1 MAFTK
6 EHTEDNGQLM
16 VFVTQPALSL
26 TPRSVRPMKR
36 DIGDAYQA
44 ITRWRINAI
53 SDSTFLGGPIFFFF
67 FFWAG
72 YTLSAADSQISS
84 LTSVLWS

>member
-1 MAFTK
+1 MAFTGG
-6 EHTEDNGQLM
+6 TLGGQWS
-16 VFVTQPALSL
+16 VDGFRDPARALFDSPFPL
-26 TPRSVRPMKR
+26 HPTKR

-53 SDSTFLGGPIFFFF
+53 SDSTFLGGPIFF
-67 FFWAG
+67 WAG

-84 LTSVLWS
+84 LTGVLWP